1 MGVVLP
7 SKIAAHGETRKC
19 DVLVIGGGPGGAATA
34 TFLRRRGLEVVII
47 EKDVHP
53 RFHIGESLLPHSLP
67 ILAELGA
74 LDQIREIGVEKAGA
88 EFISEDGATEAIFEF
103 RRALLDGPSH
113 AFQVRRSEFDKI
125 LFDHAKA
132 SGAVAIEGSVATVA
146 SLDEHGAVVQ
156 THGSDGRVTNWH
168 ARFLVD
174 ASGRST
180 VTAKMLAQ
188 KQPDL
193 RNASA
198 AILGHFRDVPRA
210 TGERSGNIRIY
221 LTDPGWMWQIPLRDN
236 ITSIG
241 LVAPAEYLQQRRGSV
256 EAFFMAHC
264 ERHPHIARLVA
275 NASPDGP
282 LSATGNFSYRAT
294 NAAGAGHIKVGDAF
308 GFIDPIFSTG
318 VHLALSSAREAADA
332 IGTILA
338 KPQNQAARLASYH
351 RGIERR
357 LSYVSWLIYKIHD
370 PTFRQLMV
378 NPRNVL
384 GIEQALISLLA
395 GDFRR
400 DPRIRLRVA
409 LFKLIHYMVRPST
422 PAREPRNIG

>member
-1 MGVVLP
+1 MQATHP
-7 SKIAAHGETRKC
+7 APAAAPDATRNC

-34 TFLRRRGLEVVII
+34 TLLARRGLDVVIV
-47 EKDVHP
+47 EKDAHP

-67 ILAELGA
+67 ILDELGA
-74 LDQIREIGVEKAGA
+74 LGRVREIGVAKAGA
-88 EFISEDGATEAIFEF
+88 EFISEDGKTEAIFAF

-113 AFQVRRSEFDKI
+113 AFQVLRSEFDKI
-125 LFDHAKA
+125 LFDQAAA
-132 SGAVAIEGSVATVA
+132 SGAVALENTTATVR
-146 SLDEHGAVVQ
+146 SLDDHGAVVR
-156 THGSDGRVTNWH
+156 TRNGDGQVIDWQ

-180 VTAKMLAQ
+180 VTARMLAQ
-188 KQPDL
+188 KHPDP

-198 AILGHFRDVPRA
+198 AIFGHFRGVPRA
-210 TGERSGNIRIY
+210 AGERGGNIRIY
-221 LTDPGWMWQIPLRDN
+221 LTDPGWMWQIPLRDD

-241 LVAPAEYLQQRRGSV
+241 LVARPDYLLQRSGGI
-256 EAFFMAHC
+256 EALFAAHC
-264 ERHPHIARLVA
+264 GRHPHIARLLA
-275 NASPDGP
+275 DAAREGP
-282 LSATGNFSYRAT
+282 LRSTGNFSYRAT
-294 NAAGAGHIKVGDAF
+294 QAAGAGHIKVGDAF

-332 IGTILA
+332 VGAILA
-338 KPQNQAARLASYH
+338 RPRTRAARLAAYH
-351 RGIERR
+351 RRIERR
-357 LSYVSWLIYKIHD
+357 LSYVSWLIYQIHD
-370 PTFRQLMV
+370 PAFRHLMV

-400 DPRIRLRVA
+400 DPRIRMRVA

-422 PAREPRNIG
+422 PAREA